1 MVLCL
6 SFFFIYRNV
15 KYFHFTEFSSIMFLD
30 TYNKGDIIYMK
41 DVIEKRHIRAE
52 VPTELTWDLS
62 DLYESDKEWETA
74 LRVLKDDIKKLDAF
88 KGQLHN
94 SPTTLLHCLLLEEEL
109 LMKLTK
115 LYSYANLKE
124 SVDRTN
130 PVIQANSSKVAAL
143 WTKVYTALS
152 FIHNEILSL
161 EEGTIEKYLTEETK
175 LEPFRKSLLDI
186 LQKRQHTLS
195 PETEEALAALGEVHS
210 SPYKIYG
217 MTKLADMDFN
227 SIQDEQGNELPVS
240 FALFESK
247 YEFSPSADI
256 RRKAYSSFV
265 STLKR
270 YKNTVATTY
279 ATEVKKQVTLSR
291 LRKFESV
298 THMLLEPQKVPLEMY
313 NNQLDIIYKELAPHM
328 RRFADLKKKVLGLD
342 EMLFCDLHA
351 PLDPEFNP
359 TITYEE
365 AGKLIQ
371 DSLQVLGDEYSSII
385 EKGFKERWVDLA
397 DNVGKS
403 TGAFCSSPYG
413 SHPYI
418 LITWQNT
425 MRGCF
430 TLAHEFGHAGHFY
443 LANKNQRIMNVRPS
457 MYFVEA
463 PSTMN
468 ELLLAQHLL
477 ATTDDKRMRRWVI
490 LQLLGTYYHNFV
502 THLLEGEYQRR
513 VYTLAEEG
521 GALTAT
527 TLTEIKTN
535 VLSTFW
541 GDSVEIDEGA
551 GLTWMR
557 QPHYYMGLY
566 SYTYSAGLTASTAVA
581 RMIKEEGQPAVD
593 RWLDVL
599 RAGGTM
605 KPLELMKYAGVDMSK
620 PDAIRRAVS
629 YVGSLI
635 DELERSYEE

>member
-1 MVLCL
+1 M
-6 SFFFIYRNV
+6 
-15 KYFHFTEFSSIMFLD
+15 KT
-30 TYNKGDIIYMK
+30 IIENRL
-41 DVIEKRHIRAE
+41 VRAE
-52 VPTELTWDLS
+52 VPNELKWDLS
-62 DLYESDKEWETA
+62 DLYKSNDEWHTA
-74 LRVLKDDIKKLDAF
+74 LNILENDIQKLDAF
-88 KGQLHN
+88 KGRLHTN
-94 SPTTLLHCLLLEEEL
+94 STTLLNCLLLEEEL

-124 SVDRTN
+124 STDRTN
-130 PVIQANSSKVAAL
+130 PVIQANSSKISAL
-143 WTKVYTALS
+143 WTKVHTALS
-152 FIHNEILSL
+152 FIHNEILSFD
-161 EEGTIEKYLTEETK
+161 EGTIEKYLTEETK
-175 LEPFRKSLLDI
+175 LEPFRKSLLEI
-186 LQKRQHTLS
+186 LKKRQHTLS

-217 MTKLADMDFN
+217 MTKLADMDFT

-247 YEFSPSADI
+247 YEFSPSAYI

-291 LRKFESV
+291 LRKYESV

-328 RRFADLKKKVLGLD
+328 RRFADLKKKALGLD
-342 EMLFCDLHA
+342 QMLFCDLHA

-365 AGKLIQ
+365 AATLIQ
-371 DSLQVLGDEYSSII
+371 DSLKVLGDEYSSII

-443 LANKNQRIMNVRPS
+443 LANTNQRIMNVRPS

-513 VYTLAEEG
+513 VYALAEEG
-521 GALTAT
+521 QPLTAT

-581 RMIKEEGQPAVD
+581 QMIKDEGQPAID

-605 KPLELMKYAGVDMSK
+605 KPLELMKHAGIDMSK
-620 PDAIRRAVS
+620 PDAIRQAVS

-635 DELERSYEE
+635 DELEHSYQE

>member
-1 MVLCL
+1 
-6 SFFFIYRNV
+6 
-15 KYFHFTEFSSIMFLD
+15 
-30 TYNKGDIIYMK
+30 MK
-41 DVIEKRHIRAE
+41 NVIENRLIRAE

-62 DLYESDKEWETA
+62 DLYKSDAEWHAA
-74 LRVLKDDIKKLDAF
+74 LNVLENDILKLDAF
-88 KGQLHN
+88 KGRLHT
-94 SPTTLLHCLLLEEEL
+94 SSTTLLNCLLIEEEL

-115 LYSYANLKE
+115 LSSYANLKE
-124 SVDRTN
+124 SADRTD
-130 PVIQANSSKVAAL
+130 PVIQANSSKVSAL
-143 WTKVYTALS
+143 GTKVHTALS
-152 FIHNEILSL
+152 FIHNEILSF
-161 EEGTIEKYLTEETK
+161 EEGTIEKYLIEEIK
-175 LEPFRKSLLDI
+175 LNPFRKSLLEV
-186 LQKRQHTLS
+186 LSKRQHTLS

-227 SIQDEQGNELPVS
+227 PIQDEQGNEFPLS
-240 FALFESK
+240 FALFESN
-247 YEFSPSADI
+247 YEFSPSAYI
-256 RRKAYSSFV
+256 RRKAYESFV

-291 LRKFESV
+291 LRKYESV

-342 EMLFCDLHA
+342 QMLFCDLHA

-359 TITYEE
+359 AITYEE

-371 DSLQVLGDEYSSII
+371 DSLKVLGDEYSSII

-477 ATTDDKRMRRWVI
+477 ATTNDKRMRRWVI

-521 GALTAT
+521 QALTAKS
-527 TLTEIKTN
+527 LTEIKTN

-581 RMIKEEGQPAVD
+581 QMIKEEGQPAVD

-605 KPLELMKYAGVDMSK
+605 KPLELMKHAGVDMSK
-620 PDAIRRAVS
+620 PDAIRKAVS

-635 DELERSYEE
+635 DELERSYQE

>member
-1 MVLCL
+1 
-6 SFFFIYRNV
+6 
-15 KYFHFTEFSSIMFLD
+15 
-30 TYNKGDIIYMK
+30 MK
-41 DVIEKRHIRAE
+41 DVIEKRPIREE

-62 DLYESDKEWETA
+62 DLYKSDNEWHTA
-74 LRVLKDDIKKLDAF
+74 LNVLENDIKRLDAF
-88 KGQLHN
+88 KGQLHTN
-94 SPTTLLHCLLLEEEL
+94 PTTLLNCLLLEEEL

-115 LYSYANLKE
+115 LSTYANLKE
-124 SVDRTN
+124 STDRTDS
-130 PVIQANSSKVAAL
+130 VIQANSSKISAL
-143 WTKVYTALS
+143 GAKLHTARS
-152 FIHNEILSL
+152 FIHNEILSFG
-161 EEGTIEKYLTEETK
+161 EGTIEKYLTEETK
-175 LEPFRKSLLDI
+175 LEPFRKSLLEV
-186 LQKRQHTLS
+186 LKKRQHTLS

-217 MTKLADMDFN
+217 MTKLADMDFTP
-227 SIQDEQGNELPVS
+227 IQDEQGNDLPVS

-247 YEFSPSADI
+247 YEFSPSAYI
-256 RRKAYSSFV
+256 RREAYSSFV

-291 LRKFESV
+291 LRKYESV

-313 NNQLDIIYKELAPHM
+313 NNQLDIIYNELAPHM

-342 EMLFCDLHA
+342 QMLFCDLHA

-371 DSLQVLGDEYSSII
+371 ESLKVLGEEYNAII

-477 ATTDDKRMRRWVI
+477 ATNEDKRMRRWII

-513 VYTLAEEG
+513 VYSLAEEG
-521 GALTAT
+521 QALTAT
-527 TLTEIKTN
+527 TLTDIKTN

-566 SYTYSAGLTASTAVA
+566 SYTYSAGLTASTTVA
-581 RMIKEEGQPAVD
+581 QMIKEEGQPAVD
-593 RWLDVL
+593 RWLNVL

-605 KPLELMKYAGVDMSK
+605 KPLELMKHAGVDMSK
-620 PDAIRRAVS
+620 PDAIRKAVS

-635 DELERSYEE
+635 DELERSYQE

>member
-1 MVLCL
+1 
-6 SFFFIYRNV
+6 
-15 KYFHFTEFSSIMFLD
+15 
-30 TYNKGDIIYMK
+30 MK
-41 DVIEKRHIRAE
+41 NVIEKRHIRAE

-62 DLYESDKEWETA
+62 DLFESDKDWETA
-74 LRVLKDDIKKLDAF
+74 LRVLTDDIKKLDAF
-88 KGQLHN
+88 KGQLHT
-94 SPTTLLHCLLLEEEL
+94 SATTLLHCLLLEEEL

-124 SVDRTN
+124 STDRTN
-130 PVIQANSSKVAAL
+130 PVIQANSSKISAL
-143 WTKVYTALS
+143 WTKVHTALS
-152 FIHNEILSL
+152 FIHNEILSFD
-161 EEGTIEKYLTEETK
+161 EGTIEKYLHEETK

-217 MTKLADMDFN
+217 MTKLADMDFT

-247 YEFSPSADI
+247 YEFSPSVDI

-313 NNQLDIIYKELAPHM
+313 NNQLDIIYKGLAPHM

-342 EMLFCDLHA
+342 QMLFCDLHA

-359 TITYEE
+359 TITYKE

-371 DSLQVLGDEYSSII
+371 DSLKVLGDEYSSII
-385 EKGFKERWVDLA
+385 QKGFKERWVDLA

-513 VYTLAEEG
+513 VYTLADEG
-521 GALTAT
+521 EALTAT

-541 GDSVEIDEGA
+541 GNSVEIDEGA

-581 RMIKEEGQPAVD
+581 QMIKEEGQPAVD

-605 KPLELMKYAGVDMSK
+605 KPLELMNHAGVDMSK
-620 PDAIRRAVS
+620 PDAIRRAIS

-635 DELERSYEE
+635 DELERSYQE

>member
-1 MVLCL
+1 
-6 SFFFIYRNV
+6 
-15 KYFHFTEFSSIMFLD
+15 
-30 TYNKGDIIYMK
+30 MK
-41 DVIEKRHIRAE
+41 NTIEKRHIRAE

-62 DLYESDKEWETA
+62 DLYECDKEWETA
-74 LRVLKDDIKKLDAF
+74 LRVLTDDIKKLDMF
-88 KGQLHN
+88 KGQLHT

-124 SVDRTN
+124 STDRTN
-130 PVIQANSSKVAAL
+130 PVVQANSSKIAAL
-143 WTKVYTALS
+143 WTKVHTALS
-152 FIHNEILSL
+152 FIHNEILSFD
-161 EEGTIEKYLTEETK
+161 EGTIEKYLTEETK

-217 MTKLADMDFN
+217 MTKLADMDFT

-247 YEFSPSADI
+247 YEFSPNVDI

-342 EMLFCDLHA
+342 QMLFCDLHA

-359 TITYEE
+359 AITYEE

-477 ATTDDKRMRRWVI
+477 ATNDDKRMRRWVI

-541 GDSVEIDEGA
+541 GNSVEIDEGA

-581 RMIKEEGQPAVD
+581 QMIKEEGQPAVD

-605 KPLELMKYAGVDMSK
+605 KPLELMKHTGVDMSK

-635 DELERSYEE
+635 DELERSYQE

>member
-1 MVLCL
+1 
-6 SFFFIYRNV
+6 
-15 KYFHFTEFSSIMFLD
+15 
-30 TYNKGDIIYMK
+30 MK
-41 DVIEKRHIRAE
+41 NTIEKRHIRAE

-62 DLYESDKEWETA
+62 HLYESDKEWETA
-74 LRVLKDDIKKLDAF
+74 LRVLTDDIKKLDIF
-88 KGQLHN
+88 KGQLHT

-124 SVDRTN
+124 STDRTN
-130 PVIQANSSKVAAL
+130 PIVQANSSKIAAL
-143 WTKVYTALS
+143 WTKVHTALS
-152 FIHNEILSL
+152 FIHNEILSFD
-161 EEGTIEKYLTEETK
+161 EGTIEKYLTEETK

-217 MTKLADMDFN
+217 MTKLADMDFT
-227 SIQDEQGNELPVS
+227 SIQDDQGNELPVS

-247 YEFSPSADI
+247 YEFSPNVDI

-342 EMLFCDLHA
+342 QMLFCDLHA

-359 TITYEE
+359 AITYEE

-371 DSLQVLGDEYSSII
+371 DSLQVLGNEYSSII

-477 ATTDDKRMRRWVI
+477 ATNDDKRMRRWVI

-513 VYTLAEEG
+513 VYTLAEEA

-541 GDSVEIDEGA
+541 GNSVEIDEGA

-581 RMIKEEGQPAVD
+581 QMIKEEGQPAVD

-605 KPLELMKYAGVDMSK
+605 KPLELMKHAGVDMSK

-635 DELERSYEE
+635 DELERSYQE

>member
-1 MVLCL
+1 
-6 SFFFIYRNV
+6 
-15 KYFHFTEFSSIMFLD
+15 
-30 TYNKGDIIYMK
+30 
-41 DVIEKRHIRAE
+41 
-52 VPTELTWDLS
+52 
-62 DLYESDKEWETA
+62 
-74 LRVLKDDIKKLDAF
+74 
-88 KGQLHN
+88 
-94 SPTTLLHCLLLEEEL
+94 
-109 LMKLTK
+109 
-115 LYSYANLKE
+115 
-124 SVDRTN
+124 
-130 PVIQANSSKVAAL
+130 
-143 WTKVYTALS
+143 
-152 FIHNEILSL
+152 
-161 EEGTIEKYLTEETK
+161 
-175 LEPFRKSLLDI
+175 
-186 LQKRQHTLS
+186 TLS
-195 PETEEALAALGEVHS
+195 PETEEALAALGEVHN

-298 THMLLEPQKVPLEMY
+298 THMLLELQKVPLEMY

-385 EKGFKERWVDLA
+385 KKGFKERWVDLA

-513 VYTLAEEG
+513 VYSLAEEG
-521 GALTAT
+521 EALTAT

-605 KPLELMKYAGVDMSK
+605 KPLELMKHAGVDMSK
-620 PDAIRRAVS
+620 PDTIRKAVS

-635 DELERSYEE
+635 DELERSYQE

>member
-1 MVLCL
+1 
-6 SFFFIYRNV
+6 
-15 KYFHFTEFSSIMFLD
+15 
-30 TYNKGDIIYMK
+30 MK
-41 DVIEKRHIRAE
+41 NVIEKRHIRAE

-74 LRVLKDDIKKLDAF
+74 LLVLTDDMKKLDAF
-88 KGQLHN
+88 KGKLHTN
-94 SPTTLLHCLLLEEEL
+94 ATTLLHCLLLEEEL
-109 LMKLTK
+109 LMELTK

-124 SVDRTN
+124 STDRTN
-130 PVIQANSSKVAAL
+130 PVIQANSSKIAAL
-143 WTKVYTALS
+143 WTKVHTALS
-152 FIHNEILSL
+152 FIHNEILSFD
-161 EEGTIEKYLTEETK
+161 EGTIEKYLAEETK

-186 LQKRQHTLS
+186 LQKRLNTLS
-195 PETEEALAALGEVHS
+195 PETEEALAALGEVHN

-217 MTKLADMDFN
+217 MTKLADMDFT

-247 YEFSPSADI
+247 YEFSPSVDI

-359 TITYEE
+359 TITYKE

-371 DSLQVLGDEYSSII
+371 DSLKVLGDEYSSII
-385 EKGFKERWVDLA
+385 QKGFQERWVDLA

-477 ATTDDKRMRRWVI
+477 ATTEDKRMRRWVI

-521 GALTAT
+521 EALTAT

-541 GDSVEIDEGA
+541 GNSVEIDEDA

-581 RMIKEEGQPAVD
+581 QMIKEEGQPAVD

-605 KPLELMKYAGVDMSK
+605 KPLELMKHAGVDMSK
-620 PDAIRRAVS
+620 PDAIRKAVS

-635 DELERSYEE
+635 DELERSYQE

>member
-1 MVLCL
+1 
-6 SFFFIYRNV
+6 
-15 KYFHFTEFSSIMFLD
+15 
-30 TYNKGDIIYMK
+30 MK
-41 DVIEKRHIRAE
+41 HVIEKRLIRAE

-62 DLYESDKEWETA
+62 DLYKSDDEWHTA
-74 LRVLKDDIKKLDAF
+74 LNVLENDIKRLDAF
-88 KGQLHN
+88 KGQLHTG
-94 SPTTLLHCLLLEEEL
+94 PATLLNCLLLEEEL

-115 LYSYANLKE
+115 LGTYANLKE
-124 SVDRTN
+124 SADRTD
-130 PVIQANSSKVAAL
+130 PVIQANSSKISAL
-143 WTKVYTALS
+143 GTKVHTALS
-152 FIHNEILSL
+152 FIHNEILSF

-175 LEPFRKSLLDI
+175 LEPFRKSLLEI

-217 MTKLADMDFN
+217 MTKLADMDFP
-227 SIQDEQGNELPVS
+227 SIQDEQGNDLPVS

-247 YEFSPSADI
+247 YEFSPSAYI
-256 RRKAYSSFV
+256 RREAYSSFI

-279 ATEVKKQVTLSR
+279 DTEVKKQVTLSR
-291 LRKFESV
+291 LRKYESV

-313 NNQLDIIYKELAPHM
+313 NNQLDIIYNELAPHM

-342 EMLFCDLHA
+342 QMLFCDLHA
-351 PLDPEFNP
+351 PLDSEFNP
-359 TITYEE
+359 TITYDE

-371 DSLQVLGDEYSSII
+371 ESLKVLGPEYNTII
-385 EKGFKERWVDLA
+385 ETGFKERWVDLA
-397 DNVGKS
+397 DNIGKS

-502 THLLEGEYQRR
+502 THLLEGEYQRQ

-521 GALTAT
+521 QALTAT
-527 TLTEIKTN
+527 TLTEIKTK

-566 SYTYSAGLTASTAVA
+566 SYTYSAGLTASTTVA
-581 RMIKEEGQPAVD
+581 QMIKEEGQPAVD

-605 KPLELMKYAGVDMSK
+605 KPLELMKHAGVDMSK
-620 PDAIRRAVS
+620 PDAIRKAVS

-635 DELERSYEE
+635 DELERSYQE

>member
-1 MVLCL
+1 
-6 SFFFIYRNV
+6 
-15 KYFHFTEFSSIMFLD
+15 
-30 TYNKGDIIYMK
+30 MK
-41 DVIEKRHIRAE
+41 NVIEKRHIRAE

-62 DLYESDKEWETA
+62 DLFESDKDWETT
-74 LRVLKDDIKKLDAF
+74 LRVLTDDIKKLDAF
-88 KGQLHN
+88 KGQLHT

-124 SVDRTN
+124 STDRTN
-130 PVIQANSSKVAAL
+130 PVIQANSSKISAL
-143 WTKVYTALS
+143 WTKVHTALS
-152 FIHNEILSL
+152 FIHNEILSFD
-161 EEGTIEKYLTEETK
+161 EGTIEKYLHEETK

-195 PETEEALAALGEVHS
+195 PETEEALAALGEVHN

-217 MTKLADMDFN
+217 MTKLADMDFT
-227 SIQDEQGNELPVS
+227 SIQDEQGNKLPVS

-313 NNQLDIIYKELAPHM
+313 NNQLNIIYKELASHM

-342 EMLFCDLHA
+342 QMLFCDLHA

-359 TITYEE
+359 TITYKE

-371 DSLQVLGDEYSSII
+371 DSLKVLGDEYSSII

-521 GALTAT
+521 EALTAT

-581 RMIKEEGQPAVD
+581 QMIKVEGQPAVD

-605 KPLELMKYAGVDMSK
+605 KPLELMKHAGVDMSK

-635 DELERSYEE
+635 DELERSYQE

>member
-1 MVLCL
+1 
-6 SFFFIYRNV
+6 
-15 KYFHFTEFSSIMFLD
+15 
-30 TYNKGDIIYMK
+30 MK

-62 DLYESDKEWETA
+62 DLFESDKEWETA
-74 LRVLKDDIKKLDAF
+74 LRVLTNDIKKLDAF
-88 KGQLHN
+88 KGQLHT

-124 SVDRTN
+124 SADRTN
-130 PVIQANSSKVAAL
+130 PVIQANSSKIAAL
-143 WTKVYTALS
+143 WTKVHTALS
-152 FIHNEILSL
+152 FIHNEILSFD
-161 EEGTIEKYLTEETK
+161 EGTIEKYITEETK

-186 LQKRQHTLS
+186 LQKRPHTLS
-195 PETEEALAALGEVHS
+195 PETEEILAALGEVHS

-217 MTKLADMDFN
+217 MTKLADMDFT
-227 SIQDEQGNELPVS
+227 SIQDEQGKELPVS

-247 YEFSPSADI
+247 YEFSPSVDI

-328 RRFADLKKKVLGLD
+328 RRFADLKKRVLGLD
-342 EMLFCDLHA
+342 QMLFCDLHA

-359 TITYEE
+359 AITYEE

-371 DSLQVLGDEYSSII
+371 DSLRVLGDEYSSII

-477 ATTDDKRMRRWVI
+477 ATTDDKRMHRWVI

-521 GALTAT
+521 EAPTAT

-581 RMIKEEGQPAVD
+581 QMIKEEGQPAVD

-605 KPLELMKYAGVDMSK
+605 KPLELMKHAGVDMSK
-620 PDAIRRAVS
+620 PDAIRKAVS

-635 DELERSYEE
+635 DQLERSYQE

>member
-1 MVLCL
+1 M
-6 SFFFIYRNV
+6 
-15 KYFHFTEFSSIMFLD
+15 KT
-30 TYNKGDIIYMK
+30 IIENRL
-41 DVIEKRHIRAE
+41 VRAE
-52 VPTELTWDLS
+52 VPNELKWDLS
-62 DLYESDKEWETA
+62 DLYKSDDEWHTA
-74 LRVLKDDIKKLDAF
+74 LNVLENNIQKLDAF
-88 KGQLHN
+88 KGRLHTN
-94 SPTTLLHCLLLEEEL
+94 STTLLNCLLLEEEL

-124 SVDRTN
+124 STDRTN
-130 PVIQANSSKVAAL
+130 PIIQANSSKISAL
-143 WTKVYTALS
+143 WTKVHTALS
-152 FIHNEILSL
+152 FIHNEILSFD
-161 EEGTIEKYLTEETK
+161 EGTIEKYLTEETK
-175 LEPFRKSLLDI
+175 LEPFRKSLLEI

-217 MTKLADMDFN
+217 MTKLADMDFT

-247 YEFSPSADI
+247 YEFSPSAYI

-291 LRKFESV
+291 LRKYESV
-298 THMLLEPQKVPLEMY
+298 THMLLEPQKVPLETY

-342 EMLFCDLHA
+342 QMLFCDLHA

-359 TITYEE
+359 AITYEE
-365 AGKLIQ
+365 AGTLIQ
-371 DSLQVLGDEYSSII
+371 DSLKVLGDEYSSII

-513 VYTLAEEG
+513 VYALAEEG
-521 GALTAT
+521 QALTAT

-581 RMIKEEGQPAVD
+581 QMIKEEGQPAID

-605 KPLELMKYAGVDMSK
+605 KPLELMKHAGIDMSK
-620 PDAIRRAVS
+620 PDAIRKAVS

-635 DELERSYEE
+635 DELEHSYQE

>member
-1 MVLCL
+1 
-6 SFFFIYRNV
+6 
-15 KYFHFTEFSSIMFLD
+15 
-30 TYNKGDIIYMK
+30 MK
-41 DVIEKRHIRAE
+41 NVIENRLIRAE

-62 DLYESDKEWETA
+62 DLYKSDVEWHTA
-74 LRVLKDDIKKLDAF
+74 LNVLENDIQKLDAF
-88 KGQLHN
+88 KGRLHTN
-94 SPTTLLHCLLLEEEL
+94 STTLLNCLLIEEEL

-115 LYSYANLKE
+115 LSSYANLKE
-124 SVDRTN
+124 SADRTD
-130 PVIQANSSKVAAL
+130 PVIQANSSKVSAL
-143 WTKVYTALS
+143 GTKVHTALS
-152 FIHNEILSL
+152 FIHNEILSF
-161 EEGTIEKYLTEETK
+161 EEGMIEKYLIEEIK
-175 LEPFRKSLLDI
+175 LSPFRKSLLEV
-186 LQKRQHTLS
+186 LSKRQHTLS

-227 SIQDEQGNELPVS
+227 PIQDEQGNEFPLS
-240 FALFESK
+240 FALFESN
-247 YEFSPSADI
+247 YEFSPSAYI
-256 RRKAYSSFV
+256 RRKAYESFV

-291 LRKFESV
+291 LRKYESV

-342 EMLFCDLHA
+342 QMLFCDLHA
-351 PLDPEFNP
+351 PIDPEFNP
-359 TITYEE
+359 AITYEE

-371 DSLQVLGDEYSSII
+371 DSLKVLGDEYSSII

-477 ATTDDKRMRRWVI
+477 ATTNDKRMRRWVI

-521 GALTAT
+521 QALTAKS
-527 TLTEIKTN
+527 LTEIKTN

-581 RMIKEEGQPAVD
+581 QMIKEEGQPAVD

-605 KPLELMKYAGVDMSK
+605 KPLELMKHAGVDMSK
-620 PDAIRRAVS
+620 PDAIRKAVS

-635 DELERSYEE
+635 DELERSYQE

>member
-1 MVLCL
+1 M
-6 SFFFIYRNV
+6 
-15 KYFHFTEFSSIMFLD
+15 KT
-30 TYNKGDIIYMK
+30 IIENRL
-41 DVIEKRHIRAE
+41 VRAE
-52 VPTELTWDLS
+52 VPNELKWDLS
-62 DLYESDKEWETA
+62 DLYKSNDEWHTA
-74 LRVLKDDIKKLDAF
+74 LNILENDIQKLDAF
-88 KGQLHN
+88 KGRLHTN
-94 SPTTLLHCLLLEEEL
+94 STTLLNCLLLEEEL

-124 SVDRTN
+124 STDRTN
-130 PVIQANSSKVAAL
+130 PIIQANSSKISAL
-143 WTKVYTALS
+143 WTKVHTALS
-152 FIHNEILSL
+152 FIHNEILSFD
-161 EEGTIEKYLTEETK
+161 EGTIEKYLTAETK
-175 LEPFRKSLLDI
+175 LEPFRKSLLEI
-186 LQKRQHTLS
+186 LKKRQHTLS

-217 MTKLADMDFN
+217 MTKLADMDFT

-247 YEFSPSADI
+247 YEFSPSAYI

-291 LRKFESV
+291 LRKYESV

-342 EMLFCDLHA
+342 QMLFCDLHA

-365 AGKLIQ
+365 AATLIQ
-371 DSLQVLGDEYSSII
+371 DSLKVLGDEYSSII

-513 VYTLAEEG
+513 VYALAEG
-521 GALTAT
+521 GQALTAT

-581 RMIKEEGQPAVD
+581 QMIKDEGQPAID

-605 KPLELMKYAGVDMSK
+605 KPLELMKHAGIDMSK
-620 PDAIRRAVS
+620 PDAIRQAVS

-635 DELERSYEE
+635 DELEHSYQE

>member
-1 MVLCL
+1 M
-6 SFFFIYRNV
+6 
-15 KYFHFTEFSSIMFLD
+15 KT
-30 TYNKGDIIYMK
+30 IIENRL
-41 DVIEKRHIRAE
+41 VRAE
-52 VPTELTWDLS
+52 VPNELKWDLS
-62 DLYESDKEWETA
+62 DLYKSDDEWHTA
-74 LRVLKDDIKKLDAF
+74 LNVLENNIQKLDAF
-88 KGQLHN
+88 KGRLHTN
-94 SPTTLLHCLLLEEEL
+94 STTLLKCLLLEEEL

-124 SVDRTN
+124 STDRTN
-130 PVIQANSSKVAAL
+130 PIIQANSSKISAL
-143 WTKVYTALS
+143 WTKVHTALS
-152 FIHNEILSL
+152 FIHNEILSFD
-161 EEGTIEKYLTEETK
+161 EGTIEKYLTEETK
-175 LEPFRKSLLDI
+175 LEPFRKSLLEI
-186 LQKRQHTLS
+186 LQKRQHSLS

-217 MTKLADMDFN
+217 MTKLADMDFT

-247 YEFSPSADI
+247 YEFSPSAYI

-291 LRKFESV
+291 LRKYEAV
-298 THMLLEPQKVPLEMY
+298 THMLLEPQKVPLETY

-342 EMLFCDLHA
+342 QMLFCDLHA

-359 TITYEE
+359 AITYEE
-365 AGKLIQ
+365 AGTLIQ
-371 DSLQVLGDEYSSII
+371 NSLKVLGDEYSSII

-477 ATTDDKRMRRWVI
+477 ATTDNKRMRRWVI

-513 VYTLAEEG
+513 VYALAEEG
-521 GALTAT
+521 QALTAT

-581 RMIKEEGQPAVD
+581 QMIKDEGQPAID

-605 KPLELMKYAGVDMSK
+605 KPLELMKHAGVDMSK
-620 PDAIRRAVS
+620 PDAIRQAVS

-635 DELERSYEE
+635 DELEHSYQE

>member
-1 MVLCL
+1 
-6 SFFFIYRNV
+6 
-15 KYFHFTEFSSIMFLD
+15 
-30 TYNKGDIIYMK
+30 MK

-74 LRVLKDDIKKLDAF
+74 LRVLTDDIKKLDAF
-88 KGQLHN
+88 KGQLHT

-124 SVDRTN
+124 STDRTN
-130 PVIQANSSKVAAL
+130 PVIQANSSKIAAL
-143 WTKVYTALS
+143 WTKVHTALS
-152 FIHNEILSL
+152 FIHNEILSFD
-161 EEGTIEKYLTEETK
+161 EGTIEKYLTEETQ

-186 LQKRQHTLS
+186 LQKRSHTLS

-217 MTKLADMDFN
+217 MTKLADMDFT

-247 YEFSPSADI
+247 YEFSPSVDI

-313 NNQLDIIYKELAPHM
+313 NNQLDIIYNELAPHM

-342 EMLFCDLHA
+342 QMLFCDLHA

-371 DSLQVLGDEYSSII
+371 DSLQVLGNEYSSII
-385 EKGFKERWVDLA
+385 KKGFKERWVDLA

-477 ATTDDKRMRRWVI
+477 ATTDDKRMHRWVI

-521 GALTAT
+521 QALTAKS
-527 TLTEIKTN
+527 LTEIKTN

-581 RMIKEEGQPAVD
+581 QMIKEEGQPAVD

-605 KPLELMKYAGVDMSK
+605 KPLELMKHAGVDMSK
-620 PDAIRRAVS
+620 PDAIRKAVS

-635 DELERSYEE
+635 DELERSYQE

>member
-1 MVLCL
+1 
-6 SFFFIYRNV
+6 
-15 KYFHFTEFSSIMFLD
+15 
-30 TYNKGDIIYMK
+30 MK
-41 DVIEKRHIRAE
+41 NVIENRLIRAE

-62 DLYESDKEWETA
+62 DLYKSDAEWHAA
-74 LRVLKDDIKKLDAF
+74 LNVLENDIQKLGAF
-88 KGQLHN
+88 KGRLHT
-94 SPTTLLHCLLLEEEL
+94 SSTTLLNCLLIEEEL

-115 LYSYANLKE
+115 LSSYANLKE
-124 SVDRTN
+124 SADRTD
-130 PVIQANSSKVAAL
+130 PVIQANSSKVSAL
-143 WTKVYTALS
+143 GTKVHTALS
-152 FIHNEILSL
+152 FIHNEILSF
-161 EEGTIEKYLTEETK
+161 EEGTIEKYLIEEIK
-175 LEPFRKSLLDI
+175 LNPFRKSLLEV
-186 LQKRQHTLS
+186 LSKRQHTLS

-227 SIQDEQGNELPVS
+227 PIQDEQGNEFPLS
-240 FALFESK
+240 FALFESN
-247 YEFSPSADI
+247 YEFSPSAYI
-256 RRKAYSSFV
+256 RRKAYESFV

-291 LRKFESV
+291 LRKYESV

-342 EMLFCDLHA
+342 QMLFCDLHA

-359 TITYEE
+359 AITYEE

-371 DSLQVLGDEYSSII
+371 DSLKVLGDEYSSII

-477 ATTDDKRMRRWVI
+477 ATTNDKRMRRWVI

-521 GALTAT
+521 QALTAKS
-527 TLTEIKTN
+527 LTEIKTN

-551 GLTWMR
+551 GLTWIR

-581 RMIKEEGQPAVD
+581 QMIKEEGQPAVD

-605 KPLELMKYAGVDMSK
+605 KPLELMKHAGVDMSK
-620 PDAIRRAVS
+620 PDAIRKAVS

-635 DELERSYEE
+635 DELERSYQE